1 MSVRGDC
8 QVDFANNPKTFGRS
22 ENNAYLCSKLTKPS
36 MRQIFTL
43 VILMA
48 MSLKLNAQAP
58 VATNFKAT
66 GNANPISGCV
76 FCADPTALEYNGRLY
91 VYGSNDSQEFVA
103 NGKAG
108 ENSYGKIK
116 SLVVFS
122 TDDLVNWTFHGT
134 IDVAKLCSSWT
145 GNPWYKGF
153 MNSWA
158 PSVTWRTNEDGKEE
172 FFLYFANTS
181 HGVGV
186 LTADSPIGPWKSPL
200 KASLINRDT
209 PGALPCNWIFD
220 PGVMIDENG
229 TGWLSFGGG
238 DPNEKGTDIQPN
250 NARIVKL
257 KPSMIELDGSAIK
270 IPAPYHFEASELN
283 LLDGKFVYTYCS
295 NWADRKDADWNKYKQ
310 EQNIT
315 ISKPDK
321 CTMCYMVNDDPTNP
335 DTWKYKGVIGPHPGS
350 SPNNH
355 SHLHKYQGNYYHIYH
370 NGGLLEGMKNAK
382 VVDSNASTYR
392 SICIDQATVDEATQ
406 TISKVTLT
414 TKGPAPLKPLNPYEL
429 QQAETM
435 ASCGGVGYDDFKNIK
450 TITSK
455 NTMGN
460 DASENMYIKMKA
472 GSWTSL
478 RNVDFGETG
487 ARSFL
492 FRTKGTGTFEI
503 RKASKSAPIATMEFS
518 STDWEEHVMELDPAV
533 FKGTFQFLFLVFTQ
547 AENVQFDAWQF
558 YETAPSGIN
567 AVPAAATEPAARYDL
582 NGRRLSNAPR
592 SGLVIEQ
599 YQDAN
604 GNTRTRKRF

>member
-1 MSVRGDC
+1 MRT
-8 QVDFANNPKTFGRS
+8 FAL
-22 ENNAYLCSKLTKPS
+22 ELTKPN
-36 MRQIFTL
+36 MKQIFTL

-48 MSLKLNAQAP
+48 MSLKVSAQAA

-91 VYGSNDSQEFVA
+91 VYGSNDSQEFIA
-103 NGKAG
+103 NGKGG

-158 PSVTWRTNEDGKEE
+158 PSVTWRTTEDGKEE

-382 VVDSNASTYR
+382 AVDSNASTYR

-414 TKGPAPLKPLNPYEL
+414 TKGPAPLKALNPYEL

-518 STDWEEHVMELDPAV
+518 STDWQDHVMELDPAV

-558 YETAPSGIN
+558 FETDPSAIT
-567 AVPAAATEPAARYDL
+567 AVPNTANEPAVRYDL
-582 NGRRLSNAPR
+582 NGRRLPAASQSR
-592 SGLVIEQ
+592 GGLVIEQ

-604 GNTRTRKRF
+604 GTKRTRKRVKE

>member
-1 MSVRGDC
+1 M
-8 QVDFANNPKTFGRS
+8 K
-22 ENNAYLCSKLTKPS
+22 
-36 MRQIFTL
+36 QIFTL

-48 MSLKLNAQAP
+48 MSLKLSAQNDAA
-58 VATNFKAT
+58 VNFKKP
-66 GNANPISGCV
+66 GSVNPISGCV

-103 NGKAG
+103 NGKKG

-134 IDVAKLCSSWT
+134 IDAAKLCSSWT
-145 GNPWYKGF
+145 SNPWYKGF

-158 PSVTWRTNEDGKEE
+158 PSVTWRTTADGKEE

-220 PGVMIDENG
+220 PGVIIDENG

-238 DPNEKGTDIQPN
+238 DPNEKGTDLQPN

-257 KPSMIELDGSAIK
+257 KPSMIELDGSAVK

-283 LLDGKFVYTYCS
+283 ILDGKFVYTYCS
-295 NWADRKDADWNKYKQ
+295 NWANRKDADWNKYKQ
-310 EQNIT
+310 EQGIT
-315 ISKPDK
+315 VSKPET
-321 CTMCYMVNDDPTNP
+321 CTMCYMVSDSPMEP
-335 DTWKYKGVIGPHPGS
+335 DSWKYKGVYGPHPGS

-355 SHLHKYQGNYYHIYH
+355 SHLHKYQGNYYYIFH
-370 NGGLLEGMKNAK
+370 NGSLLQGMKDNDK
-382 VVDSNASTYR
+382 SFDQNASTYR
-392 SICIDQATVDEATQ
+392 SICVAKATVDEATQ
-406 TISKVTLT
+406 TINKVDLNNPGIT
-414 TKGPAPLKPLNPYEL
+414 PLKPLDPYQL

-435 ASCGGVGYDDFKNIK
+435 ASCGGVSYEDFKNIK

-460 DASENMYIKMKA
+460 DASENMYIKMA
-472 GSWTSL
+472 PLSWTAV

-487 ARSFL
+487 AKSFVL
-492 FRTKGTGTFEI
+492 RAKGSGTLEFRTGKNQD
-503 RKASKSAPIATMEFS
+503 PIATIDFS
-518 STDWEEHVMELDPAV
+518 SSTMEDLVFEVDPAV
-533 FKGTFQFLFLVFTQ
+533 FKGTKNLFFLVFTQ
-547 AENVQFDAWQF
+547 ADNVQFDAWQF
-558 YETAPSGIN
+558 YETDPSAIT
-567 AVPAAATEPAARYDL
+567 AISDAATQPSARYDL
-582 NGRRLSNAPR
+582 NGRRLSNA
-592 SGLVIEQ
+592 SSKGLVIEQ
-599 YQDAN
+599 YQDTN
-604 GNTRTRKRF
+604 GKTRTRKRF